1 MSKDY
6 QIPATLS
13 DIMMLNES
21 ELMNG
26 DDSPLDSPRGSV
38 PMQMSDTGE
47 TLSFLKHFNTPESGA
62 LRFMSFDEEDVLG
75 GRNTGDFHPKD
86 LPSADLMFAGLLP
99 EDGTLDDD
107 VDDNVSTTTKKKK
120 KIRKPKTKEGKG
132 KGKGKKDHTFFGV
145 SSTSRKTRDG
155 RVSYFKIKVK
165 HKGVEYYIGIRH
177 DKFEGVMA
185 ADAGYVLVGELIK
198 SNLER
203 ARKHVAR
210 DSQIKGNFKAYV
222 SKLAKAIETVIQ
234 EKITEIGSKPIS
246 KERKEKTEQL
256 WRNGIRTK
264 WGNVFFFF
272 FFRSPLSL
280 KHHHPITPQV

>member
-26 DDSPLDSPRGSV
+26 DDSPLDSPSV

-107 VDDNVSTTTKKKK
+107 VDDNVSTTKKKKK
-120 KIRKPKTKEGKG
+120 KIRKPKTKEG

-264 WGNVFFFF
+264 WGNVFFFT
-272 FFRSPLSL
+272 LSL
-280 KHHHPITPQV
+280 

>member
-1 MSKDY
+1 
-6 QIPATLS
+6 
-13 DIMMLNES
+13 
-21 ELMNG
+21 
-26 DDSPLDSPRGSV
+26 
-38 PMQMSDTGE
+38 MQMSDTGE

-75 GRNTGDFHPKD
+75 GKKTGDFHPKD

-99 EDGTLDDD
+99 EDGSLDDD
-107 VDDNVSTTTKKKK
+107 KVAATKKKKK
-120 KIRKPKTKEGKG
+120 KIRKPKTKED
-132 KGKGKKDHTFFGV
+132 KGKKYHTFFGV

-210 DSQIKGNFKAYV
+210 DPQIKGNFKTYV
-222 SKLAKAIETVIQ
+222 SKLAKAMKTVIE

-246 KERKEKTEQL
+246 KERKSKTEEL

-264 WGNVFFFF
+264 WGKVFSLSHSLTSLSLIFTNTGATSSSSKASVESYRSRFQGTIVNDLYNVFVFID
-272 FFRSPLSL
+272 RKLHIPLDSDE
-280 KHHHPITPQV
+280 VVDF